1 MLEAEREGGG
11 QPRVVGQR
19 LGPVARRLQQRAH
32 ELAPVRARAAAHEVG
47 GDLIDHLARD
57 ALGQLLRGRVG
68 VRARA
73 RDP

>member
-11 QPRVVGQR
+11 QPRVVGQH

-32 ELAPVRARAAAHEVG
+32 QLAAVRARAAAHEVG
-47 GDLIDHLARD
+47 RDLVDHLARD
-57 ALGQLLRGRVG
+57 ALGQLRRGSAG